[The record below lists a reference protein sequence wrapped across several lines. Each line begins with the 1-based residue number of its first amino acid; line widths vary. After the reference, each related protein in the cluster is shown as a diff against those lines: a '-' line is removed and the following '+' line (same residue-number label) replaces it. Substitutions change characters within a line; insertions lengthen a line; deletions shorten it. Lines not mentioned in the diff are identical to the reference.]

1 MTALYKKMIKE
12 AMLAQRADVE
22 TIKKKRGQNF
32 VIADAQPYLDAV
44 SKMKPT
50 AEQSDAVFQLH
61 TGSVK
66 AHFEIMKNSFCRAMS
81 AFCQPLRIFS

>member
-50 AEQSDAVFQLH
+50 S
-61 TGSVK
+61 
-66 AHFEIMKNSFCRAMS
+66 
-81 AFCQPLRIFS
+81 